1 MRSIDFT
8 RGMDLRISVVSYATG
23 TTKVWTVFALL
34 ETRSMCVMRWC
45 NVHLVNYDMLLTSRG
60 CVTDGGSES
69 NPQEAQT
76 CSITFKTTS
85 KQNTLLMTVNCSLVL
100 PPTILTFGSA
110 ISTWLYTIVSLSAVE
125 LESTSPVIVY
135 CDQSYSCWKLLP
147 LEPKRLRRAR
157 VSIFRG
163 CITQP

>member
-1 MRSIDFT
+1 
-8 RGMDLRISVVSYATG
+8 MDLRISVVSYATG

-85 KQNTLLMTVNCSLVL
+85 KQNTLLMAVNCSLVL

-125 LESTSPVIVY
+125 
-135 CDQSYSCWKLLP
+135 
-147 LEPKRLRRAR
+147 AR
-157 VSIFRG
+157 VHKSGHRVLRSKLFVLEATPLGAQTSTTGQSIHF
-163 CITQP
+163 PWLYHPAVKLEL

>member
-1 MRSIDFT
+1 MLPAQLKYGQCLHCLKQDACASRSGAMSNWLPTICF
-8 RGMDLRISVVSYATG
+8 
-23 TTKVWTVFALL
+23 
-34 ETRSMCVMRWC
+34 
-45 NVHLVNYDMLLTSRG
+45 LTSRG

-85 KQNTLLMTVNCSLVL
+85 KQNTLLMAVNCSLVL

-125 LESTSPVIVY
+125 
-135 CDQSYSCWKLLP
+135 
-147 LEPKRLRRAR
+147 AR
-157 VSIFRG
+157 VHKSGHRVLRSKLFVLEATPLGAQTSTTGQSIHF
-163 CITQP
+163 PWLYHPAVKLEL